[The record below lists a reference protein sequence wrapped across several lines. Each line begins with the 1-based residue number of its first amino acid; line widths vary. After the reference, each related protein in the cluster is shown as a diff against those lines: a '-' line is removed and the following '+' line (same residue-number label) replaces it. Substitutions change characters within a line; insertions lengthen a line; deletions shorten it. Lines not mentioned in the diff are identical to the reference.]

1 MAIYEVEQ
9 CYQNWIKA
17 LLQEGNKVEALLA
30 LYKEDAVLLPTLS
43 GKICC
48 NKTDKQGYFEHFSNL
63 GIYQVHTQAQ
73 HISISGNIAVNAG
86 HYSFVREDQG
96 QTIETFA
103 RYSFVYENNEGNWL
117 INHHHSSLVPQ
128 KT

>member
-48 NKTDKQGYFEHFSNL
+48 NKADKQAYFEHFSNL

-117 INHHHSSLVPQ
+117 ISHHHSSLVPQ